1 MDLFNVIILSVIE
14 GITEFLPISSTGH
27 LILVS
32 NLLNIPQTE
41 FLKTFEIAIQSG
53 AVLAVVNL
61 YWRKLVNDKTL
72 ILKAFTGLFPTMIV
86 GLLFYSFIKDFLF
99 ESIQTISIALIVGG
113 LAIIFLE
120 HALKKSEKN
129 KELIADD
136 LSKVTYMQA
145 FFTGL
150 TQSLAIIPGVSRAAA
165 SIFGGMLFK
174 MSRKTAT
181 EFSFILALPTI
192 LAATGLDLVQ
202 EGPNFSQNE
211 ILSLGL
217 GIVISFIVALVTI
230 KWLIKYV
237 STHSF
242 VSFGWYRIILGIV
255 FLLLFL

>member
-1 MDLFNVIILSVIE
+1 MDLFNVITLSVIE

-86 GLLFYSFIKDFLF
+86 GLLLYSFIKDFLF

-113 LAIIFLE
+113 FIIILLE
-120 HALKKSEKN
+120 YTLKRREKN
-129 KELIADD
+129 KNNLVDD
-136 LSKVTYMQA
+136 LSKVTYKQA
-145 FFTGL
+145 FLTGL

-165 SIFGGMLFK
+165 SIFGGMIFK

-192 LAATGLDLVQ
+192 LAATGLDLIQ

-217 GIVISFIVALVTI
+217 GIVISFIVALITI

-242 VSFGWYRIILGIV
+242 VSFGWYRIIVGII
-255 FLLLFL
+255 FLLLFF

>member
-27 LILVS
+27 LILAS

-41 FLKTFEIAIQSG
+41 FLKTFQIAIQSG

-61 YWRKLVNDKTL
+61 YWRKLIGDRSL
-72 ILKAFTGLFPTMIV
+72 ILKTIAGLLPTMIV

-99 ESIQTISIALIVGG
+99 ESTQTISIALIVGG

-120 HALKKSEKN
+120 YRLKNSEKN
-129 KELIADD
+129 LAKQTSE
-136 LSKVTYMQA
+136 LSKVTYKQA

-150 TQSLAIIPGVSRAAA
+150 TQSLAVIPGVSRATA
-165 SIFGGMLFK
+165 SIFGGMLLK
-174 MSRKTAT
+174 MDRKTAT
-181 EFSFILALPTI
+181 EFSFILGLPTI
-192 LAATGLDLVQ
+192 MAATGFDLIQ
-202 EGPNFSQNE
+202 TAPSFSQQE
-211 ILSLGL
+211 IINLVL
-217 GIVISFIVALVTI
+217 GIFLSYIFALIAI

-237 STHSF
+237 STHTF
-242 VSFGWYRIILGIV
+242 NAFGWYRIVLGIV